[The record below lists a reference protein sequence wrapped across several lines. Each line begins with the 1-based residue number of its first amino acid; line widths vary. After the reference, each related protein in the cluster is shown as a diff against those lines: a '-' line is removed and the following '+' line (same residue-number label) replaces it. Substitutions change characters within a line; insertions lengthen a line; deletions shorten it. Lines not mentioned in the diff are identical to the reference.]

1 MGQVEKG
8 RGKAAGEVGIDHDV
22 GTAADGNRLGALR
35 LQRNCILP
43 GMGSKVSHAYP
54 LTSPSHRV
62 FWFSHVLVPILP
74 DANGQSHLAPGA
86 APGDYPAALTPSV
99 SL

>member
-22 GTAADGNRLGALR
+22 GPAADGNRLGALR

-54 LTSPSHRV
+54 LTPQVTVFLVLSRTGSDTARCERAESPCPGRCARR
-62 FWFSHVLVPILP
+62 LP
-74 DANGQSHLAPGA
+74 GRANTLR
-86 APGDYPAALTPSV
+86 
-99 SL
+99 